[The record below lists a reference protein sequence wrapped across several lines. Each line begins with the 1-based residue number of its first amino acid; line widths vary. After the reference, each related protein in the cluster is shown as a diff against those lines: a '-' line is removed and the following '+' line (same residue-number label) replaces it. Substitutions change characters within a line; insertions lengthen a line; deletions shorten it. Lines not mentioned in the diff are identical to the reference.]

1 MTELKQPE
9 QTKQDEQVEQL
20 KRLKQRTNK
29 VALYVLLVFCSAI
42 FMVPL
47 LWVIATSLKPVEQ
60 TMTIPPSWIP
70 YAYRAEIDGE
80 IIEVRK
86 CGEIGQ
92 DGYLVELTEG
102 PRKGERLIVPLT
114 TSHSEAEPK
123 NLVSSSVIASEAKQ
137 SQASNT
143 SLFAPGAQ
151 IKVPVTIQVS
161 DRHLTEYYS
170 ARIIKQVKHDWIKVI
185 ERPDE
190 EYPGALLRWSCAP
203 EEEIKKAIR
212 PRWRNYA
219 QVFKKI
225 PFGKYA
231 LNTLI
236 VCILGVIGTMFSNAL
251 VAYGFARIK
260 WRGRN
265 TFFVITLATMMI
277 PFPVTMIPLYTI
289 FRNLGWVG
297 SLKPLWVPYFFGSAF
312 NIFLLRQFFLTVP
325 QALSDAARIDGC
337 NEFGIFWRIFLP
349 LCRPALVVIGLFH
362 FLYAWNDLMGP
373 LIYLT
378 SQDKYTLALGLQ
390 VFQSQHGGTEW
401 HLLMAASA
409 MVILPVLILFFFTQ
423 RTFIEGIALS
433 GLKE

>member
-9 QTKQDEQVEQL
+9 QTEQIEQL
-20 KRLKQRTNK
+20 KHLKQRTNK
-29 VALYVLLVFCSAI
+29 IVLYILLVFCSAI

-60 TMTIPPSWIP
+60 TMTIPPTWIP

-80 IIEVRK
+80 MIEVRK

-102 PRKGERLIVPLT
+102 PRRGERLIVSLT
-114 TSHSEAEPK
+114 TGHSQAIGEESRT
-123 NLVSSSVIASEAKQ
+123 SSSF
-137 SQASNT
+137 
-143 SLFAPGAQ
+143 LAPGAQ
-151 IKVPVTIQVS
+151 VKVPVTIQVS
-161 DRHLTEYYS
+161 DRHLTQAYS

-190 EYPGALLRWSCAP
+190 EYPGALLRWSCTP
-203 EEEIKKAIR
+203 EEEIKKTVR
-212 PRWRNYA
+212 PRWRNYI

-265 TFFVITLATMMI
+265 AFFIITLATMMI

-289 FRNLGWVG
+289 FRNLGWIG

-349 LCRPALVVIGLFH
+349 LCRPALTVVGLFH

-378 SQDKYTLALGLQ
+378 SQEKYTLALGLQ